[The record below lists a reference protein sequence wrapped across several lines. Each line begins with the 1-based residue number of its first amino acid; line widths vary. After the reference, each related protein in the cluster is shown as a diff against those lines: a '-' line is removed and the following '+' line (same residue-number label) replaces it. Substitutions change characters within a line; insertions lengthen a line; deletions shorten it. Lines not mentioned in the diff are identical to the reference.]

1 MKHWLIFTGL
11 FLMSTHLLA
20 QSRVVDSLS
29 TLLAAAKTDA
39 AKAPFVADL
48 ALHYVFNR
56 ADSALFFAQWGLRLS
71 TRPESGLNPYPFYN
85 VMGLIENNRGNYG
98 QAIAYHRRAI
108 EQAQQHNNELDLA
121 RSYNNLATVY
131 SNQGNNHRSLQYYL
145 ESQKIYEKHNHPNQH
160 ALTLNIGLIY
170 QFLQQ
175 YEKAKIQLF
184 KALAGNRHQKAKR
197 GEAMSL
203 YNIGY
208 YHQENL
214 STDSALWYYQQ
225 AGAMFKD
232 MGQQQTLARLYKN
245 SGKLL
250 ALKGKYEQAQQTLD
264 QGFAL
269 TLVTQDR
276 KTRSQLLTEMA
287 SLQMKQGHWA
297 KADELAKQ
305 ALELA
310 KEINSPKEIEEAAL
324 ILTTVSETKKDF
336 GSALKFY
343 RIAQAAKDSVENV
356 ERQKLIF
363 ALQGDYEIQTQ
374 QAKINLLNKDKELQA
389 VQADRREQMIA
400 LLEQDAEIKQGEIA
414 YQGFLLVKEKE
425 HQRLDSLGHKRDLD
439 NQLAIAKLQRTEYS
453 LQKAQLQRSQAEVVQ
468 KNYQRNTLI
477 GGVASLLILLVGLV
491 AAIRQ
496 KQQAN
501 LMLNRQKEEL
511 AKLNTTKDKLF
522 SIVAHDLRS
531 PFQGLKWTME
541 LLEQQDIS
549 QADFL
554 QLTKQLKGNVETLS
568 DNLNNLLIWATS
580 QMKGIRPQP
589 GQLLISAETGAV
601 LELYAGPAAGKKLQ
615 LSTQVPDDVRVWA
628 DRDHLRLVLR
638 NLVNNAIKFST
649 VGGQVSVS
657 CEVLAKSVR
666 VSVADTGMGIA
677 PQETKNLFQPGN
689 KISKTGTADEKGVGL
704 GLMLCQ
710 EFLQA
715 NGGHIWVESELG
727 QGSVFTF
734 ELPIEQN

>member
-1 MKHWLIFTGL
+1 
-11 FLMSTHLLA
+11 MSIHSWA
-20 QSRVVDSLS
+20 QSRAVDSLS

-39 AKAPFVADL
+39 AKAPLIADL
-48 ALHYVFNR
+48 ALHYAFNH
-56 ADSALFFAQWGLRLS
+56 ADSALFFAKWGLRLS
-71 TRPESGLNPYPFYN
+71 ARPESGLNPYLFYN
-85 VMGLIENNRGNYG
+85 VMGVVENSRGNYG
-98 QAIAYHRRAI
+98 QATIYHHRAI
-108 EQAQQHNNELDLA
+108 EQAQQHHNELDLA
-121 RSYNNLATVY
+121 RSYNNLATVH

-160 ALTLNIGLIY
+160 SLALNIGLIY

-208 YHQENL
+208 YHQVNL
-214 STDSALWYYQQ
+214 SMDSALWYYQQ
-225 AGAMFKD
+225 AGALFKEI
-232 MGQQQTLARLYKN
+232 GQQQALARLYKN

-250 ALKGKYEQAQQTLD
+250 TLQGKYEQAQQTLD
-264 QGFAL
+264 QGLAL
-269 TLVTQDR
+269 TLITQDR
-276 KTRSQLLTEMA
+276 KTRSQLLAEMA
-287 SLQMKQGHWA
+287 TLQMKQEQLI

-305 ALELA
+305 AFELA
-310 KEINSPKEIEEAAL
+310 LEISGHNEIKEAAL
-324 ILTTVSETKKDF
+324 ILTILNETKRDF
-336 GSALKFY
+336 ASALKFY
-343 RIAQAAKDSVENV
+343 RIAQSAKDSVENF
-356 ERQKLIF
+356 ERQKAIF
-363 ALQGDYEIQTQ
+363 ALQGDYEIQSQ
-374 QAKINLLNKDKELQA
+374 QAKISLLNKDKELQA
-389 VQADRREQMIA
+389 VQADKREQMIA
-400 LLEQDAEIKQGEIA
+400 LLEQDTQIKQSEIA
-414 YQGFLLVKEKE
+414 YQEFLLMKEKDQ
-425 HQRLDSLGHKRDLD
+425 QRLDSVAHKRDLD
-439 NQLAIAKLQRTEYS
+439 NQLAIAKLQKTEYS
-453 LQKAQLQRSQAEVVQ
+453 LQKAQLQRSQAEIVQ

-477 GGVASLLILLVGLV
+477 GGLVSLLILLVGLV

-511 AKLNTTKDKLF
+511 VKLNTTKDKLF

-531 PFQGLKWTME
+531 PFHGLKWTME

-549 QADFL
+549 QTDFL

-568 DNLNNLLIWATS
+568 DNLNNLLLWATS
-580 QMKGIRPQP
+580 QMTGIRPKP
-589 GQLLISAETGAV
+589 GPLQISAETGAV

-649 VGGQVSVS
+649 VGGRVRVS
-657 CEVLAKSVR
+657 CEVLAKSIR
-666 VSVADTGMGIA
+666 VSVADTGVGIA
-677 PQETKNLFQPGN
+677 PQETKNLFQLGT
-689 KISKTGTADEKGVGL
+689 KTSRTGTANEKGVGL

-715 NGGHIWVESELG
+715 NGGHIWVESEVG
-727 QGSVFTF
+727 QGSTFTF
-734 ELPIEQN
+734 ELPIGQS